1 MNIEQLR
8 SIRNKNVQ
16 QQNEL
21 RYLEIKEIAESFRGQ
36 PESYPWLITLLSKH
50 SLSPGDG
57 LLVSCSS
64 VPEQGGNQWMGT
76 WLRSDE
82 KFIDF
87 EVMADYKTDA
97 LLEIDG
103 WVEFIPAISKHCKGT
118 GKSFGY
124 LALQLLA
131 EYGQS

>member
-21 RYLEIKEIAESFRGQ
+21 MYLEIKEVAESFRKQ
-36 PESYPWLITLLSKH
+36 PESYPWLMTLLSKK
-50 SLSPGDG
+50 SLSPTDG

-64 VPEQGGNQWMGT
+64 VPEQGGNQWMGI
-76 WLRSDE
+76 WLTNGQE
-82 KFIDF
+82 FIEFD
-87 EVMADYKTDA
+87 VVADYKSGG

-103 WVEFIPAISKHCKGT
+103 WDVFSPAISEHCKGT

-131 EYGQS
+131 EYGKS